1 MRKNI
6 QRWMRGAVM
15 TAAALLIAS
24 CDNTPKIQVSG
35 AIGQAADSLLI
46 FENMALAG
54 PTIIDSLRLDADGE
68 FAFKA
73 PAPEGS
79 PEFYRLR
86 IGNQIINIAVDS
98 TENITVKANYPTMAT
113 GYSIEGNDDC
123 QKIKE
128 LALRQMDLQARA
140 QAVAKD
146 PQLTGDA
153 PADSIY
159 RMMESYRKE
168 VTMNYIYQEPKSAY
182 AYFALFQGIA
192 VNQAYLMIFDPQN
205 RQGDLRPFQ
214 AVATSWDQFY
224 PNSVRS
230 QNLHNIAMEGL
241 KTQSILRG
249 QGASLEIDAS
259 KVSEATLIDLPLA
272 DNKGTVR
279 HLTDLTGKVVL
290 LDVHVFSADGSP
302 ARIMALRELY
312 NKYHDRGLEIYQVSL
327 DEDEHFWKTQTAALP
342 WISVYD
348 ESGARSSA
356 YLTAAPGVPCSF
368 IINRQNEIVM
378 GPTQIKDLDSDIARY
393 L

>member
-1 MRKNI
+1 
-6 QRWMRGAVM
+6 M

-54 PTIIDSLRLDADGE
+54 PTLIDTLRLDGDGE
-68 FAFKA
+68 FSFKA
-73 PAPEGS
+73 PVPEGS

-86 IGNQIINIAVDS
+86 IGNQIINIAIDS
-98 TENITVKANYPTMAT
+98 TESITVKADYPTMAT
-113 GYSIEGNDDC
+113 GYSIEGNTDC

-128 LALRQMDLQARA
+128 LALRQMDLQAQA

-146 PQLTGDA
+146 PQLIGDA

-159 RMMESYRKE
+159 RMMERYRKE
-168 VTMNYIYQEPKSAY
+168 VATNYIYQEPKSAY

-192 VNQAYLMIFDPQN
+192 VNQAFLMIFDPQN
-205 RQGDLRPFQ
+205 RQEDVRPFQ

-230 QNLHNIAMEGL
+230 QNLHNIVMEGL
-241 KTQSILRG
+241 KTRAILRSQDAG
-249 QGASLEIDAS
+249 MEIDAS
-259 KVSEATLIDLPLA
+259 KVSEATLIDLPLT

-279 HLTDLTGKVVL
+279 HLTDLAGKVVL
-290 LDVHVFSADGSP
+290 LDFHVFSADGSP
-302 ARIMALRELY
+302 ARIMALREIY

-342 WISVYD
+342 WISVRD
-348 ESGARSSA
+348 ETGVRSNA
-356 YLTAAPGVPCSF
+356 YLGAAPGVPCSF
-368 IINRQNEIVM
+368 IINRSNEIVM
-378 GPTQIKDLDSDIARY
+378 GPAQIKDLDSDIARY

>member
-146 PQLTGDA
+146 PQLTGD
-153 PADSIY
+153 
-159 RMMESYRKE
+159 
-168 VTMNYIYQEPKSAY
+168 
-182 AYFALFQGIA
+182 
-192 VNQAYLMIFDPQN
+192 QAYLMIFDPQN

-290 LDVHVFSADGSP
+290 LDFHVFSADGSP